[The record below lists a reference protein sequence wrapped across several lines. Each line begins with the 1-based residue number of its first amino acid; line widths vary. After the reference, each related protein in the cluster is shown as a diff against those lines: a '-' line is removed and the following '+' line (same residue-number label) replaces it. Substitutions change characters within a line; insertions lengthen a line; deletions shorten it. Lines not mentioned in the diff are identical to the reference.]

1 MLSNSL
7 LLSIAHKCLRFHFT
21 FAFCYICVVYSLVW
35 RGTLFGPKLSFKHIT
50 QMYVKKCSYPNFF
63 GPGTNC
69 WNLICFQFMV
79 SRFFL
84 FQVLS
89 GEEVGSEAAGAVTVF
104 SGGGPSSN
112 HRGIL
117 LASFYGGLL
126 WALLWGR
133 LL

>member
-7 LLSIAHKCLRFHFT
+7 LLSIADKCLRFHFT
-21 FAFCYICVVYSLVW
+21 FAFCYICVVYSHVW
-35 RGTLFGPKLSFKHIT
+35 RGTLFGPKLSFKLNPDLCQKVFI
-50 QMYVKKCSYPNFF
+50 SNFF
-63 GPGTNC
+63 WPSYKLLEPDLFT
-69 WNLICFQFMV
+69 V
-79 SRFFL
+79 YVVKFFL

-89 GEEVGSEAAGAVTVF
+89 GEEVGSEAAGAATVF
-104 SGGGPSSN
+104 SGGGTCSS

-126 WALLWGR
+126 WGLLWDR

>member
-1 MLSNSL
+1 MSFATFVMLCT
-7 LLSIAHKCLRFHFT
+7 LLSGEEHYSAENFHSNTQPRFMSKS
-21 FAFCYICVVYSLVW
+21 V
-35 RGTLFGPKLSFKHIT
+35 HI
-50 QMYVKKCSYPNFF
+50 QFF
-63 GPGTNC
+63 GPGINC
-69 WNLICFQFMV
+69 WNLICFQFMF

-104 SGGGPSSN
+104 SGGGSSSS
-112 HRGIL
+112 HRGTL